1 MHELFSALATWVT
14 SVVQSGGY
22 LGIAGLT
29 FLENLFPPIP
39 SELILPVAGFLVR
52 NGELGFVWVVVAAT
66 VGSVVGAL
74 VFYWLGYALGEQR
87 LRAFICR
94 YGRWL
99 AMDEDDLDQARAWF
113 ERHGGMAVLIGR
125 LVPSIR
131 SIISIPA
138 GIAKMPLVP
147 FVAYTT
153 IGSALWNT
161 ILVGGG
167 WALGAQWERIEPF
180 MNVIEWVSIVAV
192 VGSVVWWFARKRHKK
207 ETAAAAG

>member
-1 MHELFSALATWVT
+1 
-14 SVVQSGGY
+14 
-22 LGIAGLT
+22 
-29 FLENLFPPIP
+29 
-39 SELILPVAGFLVR
+39 
-52 NGELGFVWVVVAAT
+52 VAAT

-74 VFYWLGYALGEQR
+74 VFYWLGSALGEER
-87 LRAFICR
+87 LRAFVSR

-99 AMDEDDLDQARAWF
+99 AMDEDDLDDAMGWF

-153 IGSALWNT
+153 VGSALWNA

-167 WALGAQWERIEPF
+167 WALGAQWERVKPF
-180 MNVIEWVSIVAV
+180 MNVIEWASIVAV
-192 VGSVVWWFARKRHKK
+192 VGGVVWWFARKRRKN